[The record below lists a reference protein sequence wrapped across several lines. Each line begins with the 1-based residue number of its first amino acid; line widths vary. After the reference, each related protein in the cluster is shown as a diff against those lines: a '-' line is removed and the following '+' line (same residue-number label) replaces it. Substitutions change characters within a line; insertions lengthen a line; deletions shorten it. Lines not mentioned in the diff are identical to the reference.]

1 MGRFA
6 DLCGEIASEAD
17 EGPDGLIVPSE
28 TLARLREAGWAED
41 DVSDALEFVHLT
53 LIQNELVDA
62 ADSLSARLV
71 EILGAYAEDEAFDS
85 AVAGRARIS
94 IDVIDQLVR
103 RVSTLERVIGPLRE
117 STPVDHA
124 ALDRLER
131 RLADRGLEGAM
142 GLRRPAKRRGEH

>member
-6 DLCGEIASEAD
+6 DLCMEIAAEAD
-17 EGPDGLIVPSE
+17 EGPDGLILPSE

-53 LIQNELVDA
+53 FIQNELVDA

-71 EILGAYAEDEAFDS
+71 EILGAYAQDDAFDL
-85 AVAGRARIS
+85 AVAGRARLS
-94 IDVIDQLVR
+94 IEVIEQLVR
-103 RVSTLERVIGPLRE
+103 RVATLERVIGPLRE
-117 STPVDHA
+117 SAPVDHA

-131 RLADRGLEGAM
+131 RLADRGLEGAV
-142 GLRRPAKRRGEH
+142 GLKRPSKRREEH